1 MSQGLLVL
9 LAVLVAA
16 GGFGVYRSRT
26 DGRIRPSGGRT
37 LAEARPDDEPVTVG
51 PDQLGAPLGAR
62 ATLLQFSSAFCQP
75 CRTTRAVLATVSR
88 TQPGIAHVEV
98 DAESHLELV
107 RRLGIRRTPTT
118 LVLDAAGR
126 ELGRAVGVPRP
137 DALLAAV
144 AEIR

>member
-9 LAVLVAA
+9 LVVLVAA
-16 GGFGVYRSRT
+16 GGFGVYRNRT
-26 DGRIRPSGGRT
+26 DGRIRPSGGR
-37 LAEARPDDEPVTVG
+37 AEAEPDDVLVTLG

-75 CRTTRAVLATVSR
+75 CRATRAVLATVSR